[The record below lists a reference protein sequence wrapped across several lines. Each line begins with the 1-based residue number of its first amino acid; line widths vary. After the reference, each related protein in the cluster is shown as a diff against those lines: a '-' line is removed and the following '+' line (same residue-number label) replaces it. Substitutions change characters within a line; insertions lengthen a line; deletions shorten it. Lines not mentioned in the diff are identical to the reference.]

1 MKSLNLTLFLLLL
14 MLPGFSK
21 EPMYYVKGTYDRAV
35 KKEVIADAK
44 MISDLVPGYAKN
56 WITDIISVELLVTNN
71 GKVMKAEGK
80 SETLNMQQKN
90 LLNSVDLFSHIVI
103 NVKYRDENAATAKMD
118 IRDMHVS
125 LTVVPE
131 TEAEFVGGAEK
142 MKKYLKENAVSK
154 IDELT
159 AEYMLNGIITFTVNE
174 EGAISNVKITKS
186 TGDPKIDDMLVAAIN
201 KMPKWKPAMNKNG
214 VKVKQEF
221 EFRVGNEGC

>member
-21 EPMYYVKGTYDRAV
+21 EPNYYVKGTYDRAV
-35 KKEVIADAK
+35 KKEVMTEAK
-44 MISDLVPGYAKN
+44 LIRDLVPGYAKN

-71 GKVMKAEGK
+71 GKVMKADGK
-80 SETLNMQQKN
+80 TEELNMQQKN
-90 LLNSVDLFSHIVI
+90 LFNSVDLFSHIVI

-118 IRDMHVS
+118 IREMHVS
-125 LTVVPE
+125 LTVIPE
-131 TEAEFVGGAEK
+131 SEAEFVGGTEK
-142 MKKYLKENAVSK
+142 MKKYLKESAINK

-159 AEYMLNGIITFTVNE
+159 EKYMLNAIITFTVNE
-174 EGAISNVKITKS
+174 DGTIANAKISKS
-186 TGDPKIDDMLVAAIN
+186 TGDPKTDDMLLAAIN
-201 KMPKWKPAMNKNG
+201 KMPKWKPAMNSNG